1 MAGSDA
7 GISHL
12 SPVALALDDVLARR
26 ERIERA
32 FQELESRRAALE
44 SCTIEWKQLEEHFA
58 QVEAALRKRYE
69 ELSDREK
76 ALDDVEEGL
85 SRREEAIAARE
96 EASLARVQEQ
106 REAAI
111 AAIVEE
117 KRRLSEERQAI
128 YLENPGTGI
137 GNICNPEENCGSPA
151 SDHDPLAAQ
160 QQHSEESNDSPTN
173 GQGSSGTPTKEA
185 TPVPSP
191 APKQPTVNSVV
202 AEVRVRPELKT
213 LCENMDG
220 EGLRRYVSEHRK
232 DVSALRLELPVAIR
246 CAIDPAR
253 LVLDALEGYSIP
265 SDSESGGGGGGGGGG
280 DRKESGVSAN
290 RRACVLILES
300 AGSALAD
307 PVLGV
312 EHPVV
317 PFNIKERAKELA
329 GRWKSRMDVL
339 KDSSGAV
346 ASENSLDAQVFL
358 QLLATYGIAWTI
370 PCFRLSMA
378 SWLLVATPSSPH
390 LILHSPEYDDEEL
403 CRLVTTV
410 ARRRQS
416 PALCRALGLAP
427 KIPDVVDK
435 LAKEGK
441 QVEAL
446 AFAHAFEIM
455 DRVEPVPLL
464 KAYLKDARKSAQVI
478 LKSGNNSAAAQN
490 DSSMKELS
498 ALKSV
503 IKCIEEYKLDA
514 QFPPQSLQKRI
525 DVLERAKAD
534 RKRAAVAVKAQAK
547 RPRACNGNGA
557 VYGNGERSFYRPSD
571 RAQFGGVGL
580 STYGLA
586 PQTGYDRRNQGGFAT
601 TTYTGN
607 RTPVSMST
615 SYLYSADGL
624 GSSLYGSAAYGN
636 PSYSSYQFGSGLPP
650 PPPAYQASFL
660 H

>member
-111 AAIVEE
+111 AAI
-117 KRRLSEERQAI
+117 
-128 YLENPGTGI
+128 
-137 GNICNPEENCGSPA
+137 
-151 SDHDPLAAQ
+151 
-160 QQHSEESNDSPTN
+160 QHSEESNDSPTN
-173 GQGSSGTPTKEA
+173 GQGSSGTPTTEA

-265 SDSESGGGGGGGGGG
+265 SDSESGGGG

-358 QLLATYGIAWTI
+358 QLLATYGIA
-370 PCFRLSMA
+370 S
-378 SWLLVATPSSPH
+378 
-390 LILHSPEYDDEEL
+390 EYDDEEL

-478 LKSGNNSAAAQN
+478 LKNGNNSAAAQN

-547 RPRACNGNGA
+547 RPRACNGNGT

-586 PQTGYDRRNQGGFAT
+586 SQTGYDRRNQGGFAT